1 MPGHHLQI
9 ALAMELD
16 LPNFR
21 KYGGFTAFIEGWG
34 LYSESLG
41 YDLGLY
47 KDPYSKF
54 GQLTYD
60 MWRAIRLV
68 VDTGMHYMDWTRQDA
83 INYFLENSAKTKQ
96 DIINEVDRYIN
107 WPGQALAYKIGQ
119 LKILELKNTSKLKL
133 GDEYDVREFHH
144 QILKN
149 GALPLYMV
157 EQNINNWIS
166 SY

>member
-1 MPGHHLQI
+1 MPGQHLQI

-133 GDEYDVREFHH
+133 GDDYDVREFHH

>member
-1 MPGHHLQI
+1 
-9 ALAMELD
+9 MELD

-47 KDPYSKF
+47 RDPYSKF

-133 GDEYDVREFHH
+133 GDDYDVREFHH

>member
-1 MPGHHLQI
+1 
-9 ALAMELD
+9 MELD

-21 KYGGFTAFIEGWG
+21 KYGGFTAFVEGWG

-41 YDLGLY
+41 YDMGLY

-68 VDTGMHYMDWTRQDA
+68 VDTGMHYMNWSRQDA
-83 INYFLENSAKTKQ
+83 INYFLDNSAKTQQ

-119 LKILELKNTSKLKL
+119 LKILELKNRSKEKL
-133 GDEYDVREFHH
+133 GDLYDVKDFHH
-144 QILKN
+144 EVLRR
-149 GALPLYMV
+149 GAIPLYML
-157 EQNINNWIS
+157 EENIDSWIEDTLNL
-166 SY
+166 